1 MGGCFRVSGEWAG
14 SFNTDSIIKTGM
26 LLRLSTKI
34 IKAVAWRSGS
44 LLRCYRSGEEEQCGT
59 EYSNWVL
66 ARSARGGH
74 QELSYVRRRE
84 GRDRFSIHKLT
95 NMEFM
100 CSLASREDKYQLRLN
115 EKIVLLAQMNHVC
128 NVLNKDKTLYAEFG
142 KLAHAIALGLQ
153 DPEDYVCAG
162 TYLNALV
169 DLGELGEGIWESVM
183 DALLVRKYEEEYD

>member
-1 MGGCFRVSGEWAG
+1 MG
-14 SFNTDSIIKTGM
+14 SFTTHSIIKLNM
-26 LLRLSTKI
+26 LLGFSTKI
-34 IKAVAWRSGS
+34 IKTLAWRSS
-44 LLRCYRSGEEEQCGT
+44 VLLRFDKSGGAEAGEAEAAGGQQCGT

-74 QELSYVRRRE
+74 QELSYLRRRE

-128 NVLNKDKTLYAEFG
+128 NVLKKDKAVYAEFG
-142 KLAHAIALGLQ
+142 KLAHGIAVGLQ

-169 DLGELGEGIWESVM
+169 DLG
-183 DALLVRKYEEEYD
+183 